1 MDKGGS
7 LLDHPTYSI
16 VRTMEW
22 DGLPDC
28 VRYWCG
34 QGGSPLDN
42 PMYST
47 VRTMEWDGLYWC
59 GQGVV
64 HWTIPRTP

>member
-7 LLDHPTYSI
+7 PLDNPTYSI

-28 VRYWCG
+28 VRYRCR
-34 QGGSPLDN
+34 QEGSPFDN
-42 PMYST
+42 PMYGPWNGMDCRI
-47 VRTMEWDGLYWC
+47 V
-59 GQGVV
+59 
-64 HWTIPRTP
+64 